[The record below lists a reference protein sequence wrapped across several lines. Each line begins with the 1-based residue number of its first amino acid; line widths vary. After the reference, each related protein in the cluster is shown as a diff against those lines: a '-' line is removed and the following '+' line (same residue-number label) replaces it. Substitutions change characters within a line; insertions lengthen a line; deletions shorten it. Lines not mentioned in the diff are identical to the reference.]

1 MIKMKRFA
9 AMAVLLTGASLPVL
23 GEEQKPANSQE
34 QKAANPQERYKP
46 PLNLIMVA
54 TQLRHF
60 KLWYA
65 GIVNN
70 WPLAKY
76 ELTQIRESIDDAIN
90 LYPNSAA
97 SNMRM
102 MAPAVNELEDAI
114 KGKDGAKFS
123 GAYTKLTAACNSCH
137 EATGFGFVKIRDPR
151 LSPLETSPFSDES
164 FSGK

>member
-9 AMAVLLTGASLPVL
+9 AMAVLLAGASLPVL

-76 ELTQIRESIDDAIN
+76 ELSQIRESIDDAIN

-114 KGKDGAKFS
+114 KDKDGAKFS

>member
-1 MIKMKRFA
+1 MIKTKHFA

-23 GEEQKPANSQE
+23 GEEQKPASSQE

-70 WPLAKY
+70 WPLANY

-90 LYPNSAA
+90 LYPNT
-97 SNMRM
+97 NMRM
-102 MAPAVNELEDAI
+102 MAPALNELEDAI
-114 KGKDGAKFS
+114 KAKDGAKFS
-123 GAYTKLTAACNSCH
+123 AAYTKLTALCNSCH
-137 EATGFGFVKIRDPR
+137 EATGFGFIKIRDPR